1 MESFRSH
8 VTSDLLPLLAAPIRD
23 QWCALPVAEQISQL
37 QRHRL
42 LPIALAQ
49 LREQRGELDG
59 LLAGLW
65 DSLAA
70 AGRRTAELDRRL
82 LERVLPTLAARGCHA
97 LLLKGAALGRWLY
110 AGPELRPCSDID
122 VLIDAR
128 NRLAAHAALTAAGL
142 RSDGYSH
149 HDHASNQATYTDPE
163 SHRQIDL
170 HWALSVVPELAC
182 RFDFAALDADAIDL
196 AQPAGARAL
205 GRVDALMHSV
215 IHYHAHQPADDRP
228 VIWLHDIALLARGLG
243 ERGWAELDRKVRH
256 AQLAGLHAAAMLHA
270 AQWFPVEPPVELI
283 RQWQSLGQGE
293 CTRTLL
299 AAPPSPARRLL
310 HSLSCMTSMRGRLA
324 YLRARLF
331 PAADWMRGRYATHGP
346 AQLARAYLRR
356 WSAGLNQVLHARP

>member
-1 MESFRSH
+1 MQRVRSD
-8 VTSDLLPLLAAPIRD
+8 VTSDLLSLLAAPIRE
-23 QWCALPVAEQISQL
+23 QWQALPVAEQISQL

-42 LPIALAQ
+42 LPIALAK
-49 LREQRGELDG
+49 LREQRGALDG

-65 DSLAA
+65 DSLAV

-82 LERVLPTLAARGCHA
+82 LERVLPALAARGCRT

-122 VLIDAR
+122 LLIDAR
-128 NRLAAHAALTAAGL
+128 NRLAAHAALSAAGL

-205 GRVDALMHSV
+205 GRVDALMHAV

-228 VIWLHDIALLARGLG
+228 VIWLHDIALLARGLDDH
-243 ERGWAELDRKVRH
+243 GWAELDRKLRH
-256 AQLAGLHAAAMLHA
+256 AQLAGLHAAAFQHA
-270 AQWFPVEPPVELI
+270 ARWFPLEPPAELM

-299 AAPPSPARRLL
+299 EAQPSPARRLL
-310 HSLSCMTSMRGRLA
+310 HSLSCMTSMRGRIA

-331 PAADWMRGRYATHGP
+331 PAADWMRGRYAARSRG
-346 AQLARAYLRR
+346 QLARAYLQR
-356 WSAGLNQVLHARP
+356 WTAGLSQALHRH

>member
-1 MESFRSH
+1 MEWVRSD
-8 VTSDLLPLLAAPIRD
+8 VTADLLSLLAAPIRD
-23 QWCALPVAEQISQL
+23 QWRALPAAEQISQL

-49 LREQRGELDG
+49 VRGQRGGLDG

-70 AGRRTAELDRRL
+70 VGLRTAELDRRL
-82 LERVLPTLAARGCHA
+82 LERVLPALAARGCRA

-128 NRLAAHAALTAAGL
+128 NRLAAHAALTDAGL

-149 HDHASNQATYTDPE
+149 HDHASNQATYSDPD
-163 SHRQIDL
+163 SNRQIDL

-182 RFDFAALDADAIDL
+182 RFDFDALDADAIEL

-205 GRVDALMHSV
+205 GRVDALMHAV
-215 IHYHAHQPADDRP
+215 IHYHAHRPVDDRP

-243 ERGWAELDRKVRH
+243 DRGWAELDRKVRH
-256 AQLAGLHAAAMLHA
+256 AQLAGLHAAALQHA
-270 AQWFPVEPPVELI
+270 AGWFPLEAPAELM

-299 AAPPSPARRLL
+299 GAPPSPTRRLL
-310 HSLSCMTSMRGRLA
+310 HSLSCITSMRGRIA

-331 PAADWMRGRYATHGP
+331 PAADWMRGRYAANSST
-346 AQLARAYLRR
+346 QLARAYLRR
-356 WSAGLNQVLHARP
+356 WSAGLSQALNART